1 MNVFICKLCGNEI
14 DTISCPYCDTLNLTE
29 YYSKPE
35 KKIISVSVK
44 NNLPTVNEA
53 VSIADSNIATAKING
68 VKIIKFIHGYGSKG
82 KGGDIRI
89 AIRNYLRMIQYGY
102 SIYGEDF
109 STKNIKTQNILRSLP
124 ELKKDSDLNKK
135 NKGITL
141 FIL

>member
-1 MNVFICKLCGNEI
+1 MNDFICKLCGNEI
-14 DTISCPYCDTLNLTE
+14 DTISCPYCDTLNSIE
-29 YYSKPE
+29 YYSKPK

-44 NNLPTVNEA
+44 HNFPTVQEA
-53 VSIADSNIATAKING
+53 VSIAVRNITSAKKNG

-89 AIRNYLRMIQYGY
+89 AIRNYLRMMPHGY

>member
-14 DTISCPYCDTLNLTE
+14 DISSCPYCDTLNTTK
-29 YYSKPE
+29 YYSKL

-44 NNLPTVNEA
+44 NNMPTVNEA
-53 VSIADSNIATAKING
+53 VSIADSKIETSKING

-82 KGGDIRI
+82 KGGNIKN
-89 AIRNYLRMIQYGY
+89 AIRNHLKMMRFGY

-109 STKNIKTQNILRSLP
+109 STKNIKTQNILRSIP
-124 ELKKDSDLNKK
+124 ELKMDSDLNKQ